1 MCLLENLK
9 SHEWLPF
16 SFYWTVL
23 VWMVEEA
30 GRERLEKGSRKGRLT
45 AGQPQAWDF
54 GICCT
59 EAHPKAL
66 PSKFTTARESGAC
79 EEPGIDS
86 PCVTC
91 KWQGTS

>member
-1 MCLLENLK
+1 
-9 SHEWLPF
+9 
-16 SFYWTVL
+16 
-23 VWMVEEA
+23 MVEEA

-66 PSKFTTARESGAC
+66 PSKFTTVRESGAC

-86 PCVTC
+86 PCGLHANGKAPPDPSSCLHLVLHLAA
-91 KWQGTS
+91 GG